1 MGFGNSKTD
10 DINLQIE
17 NLKNQN
23 EILLK
28 TLESTK
34 VDLEQ
39 KKFYMNEFKEK
50 YSKICVEYDQIKDQY
65 QKYKNDF
72 EDLYRSK
79 KDFEKRIHS
88 NMDSI
93 INIEKELNKANSKLL
108 VNETEKEYITREL
121 DHYKE

>member
-108 VNETEKEYITREL
+108 VYETEKEYITREL
-121 DHYKE
+121 DHYTE

>member
-108 VNETEKEYITREL
+108 VYETEKEYITREL

>member
-1 MGFGNSKTD
+1 
-10 DINLQIE
+10 
-17 NLKNQN
+17 
-23 EILLK
+23 
-28 TLESTK
+28 
-34 VDLEQ
+34 
-39 KKFYMNEFKEK
+39 MNEFKEK

-108 VNETEKEYITREL
+108 VYETEKEYITREL